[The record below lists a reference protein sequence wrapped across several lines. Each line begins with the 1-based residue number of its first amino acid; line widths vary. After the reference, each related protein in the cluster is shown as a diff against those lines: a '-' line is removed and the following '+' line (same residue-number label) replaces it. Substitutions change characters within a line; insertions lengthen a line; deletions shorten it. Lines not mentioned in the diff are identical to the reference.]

1 MTNHMKALVKARAEE
16 GLWMERVPVPEP
28 GPHEVLIKVRK
39 SAICGTDVHIWKWD
53 EWSAKTVPVP
63 MVVGHEFCGEIVDY
77 GNAVKKFKIGQ
88 RVSGEGHV
96 VCGICRNC
104 RAGRGHLCRNTM
116 GVGVN
121 RPGAF
126 AEYLCIPEA
135 NVVPI
140 PDDIPDE
147 VAAIFDP
154 FGNAVHTALSFDLVG
169 EDVLVTGA
177 GPIGIMGAFVA
188 QKVGAR
194 KVVITDISPYRIDLA
209 RKLGVQHVVNAAEQN
224 LSDVMTDLG
233 MTEGFDVGLEMS
245 GAASAMRDMIDKMN
259 NGGKIALLGIAP
271 TGFAVDWNKIIFKM
285 LNVKGIYG
293 REMFETWYKMIA
305 LVQSGLDL
313 TDLITHRISIDDFE
327 GGFAAMISGEAGK
340 VVMDWG
346 VASSQ
351 NTQEAKVGGNSEGRP
366 ELATKGKTPD
376 GRFVGENTGAS
387 LYRP

>member
-1 MTNHMKALVKARAEE
+1 MTNEMKALVKAKPEA
-16 GLWMERVPVPEP
+16 GLWMQYVPVPEP
-28 GPHEVLIKVRK
+28 GPNDVLIKVKK

-53 EWSAKTVPVP
+53 DWSAKTVPVP
-63 MVVGHEFCGEIVDY
+63 MVVGHEFCGEIVDC
-77 GNAVKKFKIGQ
+77 GKAVTKFHIGE

-96 VCGICRNC
+96 VCGTCRNC

-121 RPGAF
+121 CPGSF
-126 AEYLCIPEA
+126 AEYVCIPEA

-140 PDDIPDE
+140 PDNISDE
-147 VAAIFDP
+147 IAAIFDP

-177 GPIGIMGAFVA
+177 GPIGIMGALVA

-209 RKLGVQHVVNAAEQN
+209 KRLGVQHVVNATEET
-224 LSDVMTDLG
+224 LSDVMTRIG

-245 GAASAMRDMIDKMN
+245 GAAPAMRDMIDKMN

-271 TGFAVDWNKIIFKM
+271 TEFAVDWNEIIFKM
-285 LNVKGIYG
+285 LIVKGIYG
-293 REMFETWYKMIA
+293 REIFETWYKMIA

-313 TDLITHRISIDDFE
+313 TDLITHRIDVDEFE
-327 GGFAAMISGEAGK
+327 SGFAAMISGEAGK

-346 VASSQ
+346 
-351 NTQEAKVGGNSEGRP
+351 
-366 ELATKGKTPD
+366 
-376 GRFVGENTGAS
+376 
-387 LYRP
+387 

>member
-1 MTNHMKALVKARAEE
+1 MSNQMKALVKARPEA
-16 GLWMERVPVPEP
+16 GIWMQQVPIPEV
-28 GPHEVLIKVRK
+28 GPRDVLIKVKK

-63 MVVGHEFCGEIVDY
+63 MVVGHEFCGEIVDC
-77 GNAVKKFKIGQ
+77 GAAASKFQVGQ
-88 RVSGEGHV
+88 RVSGEGHI
-96 VCGICRNC
+96 VCGACRNC
-104 RAGRGHLCRNTM
+104 RAGRGHLCRNTQ

-121 RPGAF
+121 RSGSF
-126 AEYLCIPEA
+126 AQYLCVPES

-147 VAAIFDP
+147 IAAIFDP

-177 GPIGIMGAFVA
+177 GPIGIMGALVA

-194 KVVITDISPYRIDLA
+194 KTVITDISSYRIELA
-209 RKLGVQHVVNAAEQN
+209 KRMGVQYVVNASTQN
-224 LSDVMTDLG
+224 LTEVMAELG

-245 GAASAMRDMIDKMN
+245 GAAPAMRDMIDKMN

-271 TGFAVDWNKIIFKM
+271 TEFAVDWNKIIFKM

-305 LVQSGLDL
+305 LVQSGLNL

-327 GGFAAMISGEAGK
+327 DGFAAMLSGEAGK

-346 VASSQ
+346 
-351 NTQEAKVGGNSEGRP
+351 
-366 ELATKGKTPD
+366 
-376 GRFVGENTGAS
+376 
-387 LYRP
+387 

>member
-1 MTNHMKALVKARAEE
+1 MSNRMKALVKARPEP
-16 GLWMERVPVPEP
+16 GLWMEQVPVPEP
-28 GPHEVLIKVRK
+28 GPRDVLIKVRK

-63 MVVGHEFCGEIVDY
+63 MVVGHEFCGEIVDT
-77 GNAVKKFKIGQ
+77 GAAATKFRIGQ
-88 RVSGEGHV
+88 RVSGEGHIT
-96 VCGICRNC
+96 CGTCRNC
-104 RAGRGHLCRNTM
+104 RAGRGHLCRNTK

-121 RPGAF
+121 RPGSF

-147 VAAIFDP
+147 IAAIFDP
-154 FGNAVHTALSFDLVG
+154 FGNAVHTALSFDLIG

-177 GPIGIMGAFVA
+177 GPIGIMGALVA

-194 KVVITDISPYRIDLA
+194 KVVITDISPYRLELA
-209 RKLGVQHVVNAAEQN
+209 KKLGVQHVVDANAQTLA
-224 LSDVMTDLG
+224 DVMREIG

-245 GAASAMRDMIDKMN
+245 GAPTAMRDMIDKMN

-271 TGFAVDWNKIIFKM
+271 TEFAVDWNQIIFKM
-285 LNVKGIYG
+285 LHVKGIYG
-293 REMFETWYKMIA
+293 REIFETWYKMIA

-313 TDLITHRISIDDFE
+313 SGLITHRIGIDDYRD
-327 GGFAAMISGEAGK
+327 GFDAMLSGKAGK

-346 VASSQ
+346 
-351 NTQEAKVGGNSEGRP
+351 
-366 ELATKGKTPD
+366 
-376 GRFVGENTGAS
+376 
-387 LYRP
+387 